1 MFHDYY
7 EILGTDPES
16 TQEEIKQAYRKRAR
30 EAHPDRHKEDKGIQT
45 EEMTLINEAYAILG
59 DRRKRIEY
67 DYTWKR
73 HYKSKG
79 EIRKRTVIGHD
90 VSGQSQLSA
99 DEAIRPVTQVKERSE
114 PFWKDQRL
122 LIALL
127 VILVLVLV
135 IDVIGT
141 WRGRQDAGNP
151 SLRDVTYGYEYAL
164 GENFQ
169 REASRRHF
177 ERYRNLPIESEDE
190 RRWHLERAVALNP
203 NNVEAALE
211 AVPILVD
218 TGRYEEA
225 IHVCRHTLSLLDD
238 SESMDDLPGT
248 INPNDGEAFDTV
260 RIDLYKAEYMAFRG
274 LERFSEARDVIL
286 TLLELEPDNDQ
297 ALLDLAD
304 IELRLGMPG
313 SAEERLTY
321 LLETFPGSAL
331 TLSAKISL
339 ARSMLDQGR
348 YDDAI
353 EIAIDA
359 FAGDTDNQAL
369 HMILGEAYFRSAD
382 HANAITHLHTALI
395 ESPNPT
401 YIQLLLGECY
411 YTIGETSKA
420 IDFYNAVTAEVPN
433 SFEARMGL
441 GNCYYRLDMLEEAR
455 DQYFQAVQ
463 IRPDSREARN
473 ALERIP
479 RENGF

>member
-7 EILGTDPES
+7 EILCTDPES

-30 EAHPDRHKEDKGIQT
+30 EAHPDRHKADKGIQT
-45 EEMTLINEAYAILG
+45 EEMTLINEAYAVLG

-73 HYKSKG
+73 HYKTKG
-79 EIRKRTVIGHD
+79 EIRKRTRIGND
-90 VSGQSQLSA
+90 VSGQTSLSA
-99 DEAIRPVTQVKERSE
+99 DEAVRPVTPVNDRSE
-114 PFWKDQRL
+114 PFWRDQRL
-122 LIALL
+122 LLWVL

-135 IDVIGT
+135 FDVIGT
-141 WRGRQDAGNP
+141 WRGRQNARNP
-151 SLRDVTYGYEYAL
+151 SFREVAHGYEYAL

-169 REASRRHF
+169 RDASRRHF
-177 ERYRNLPIESEDE
+177 EQYRNLPVESEDE
-190 RRWHLERAVALNP
+190 RRWHLERALALDP
-203 NNVEAALE
+203 NNIEAAL
-211 AVPILVD
+211 AALSLLLD
-218 TGRYEEA
+218 TGRYDEA
-225 IHVCRHTLSLLDD
+225 VHLCRHTLSLLDEV
-238 SESMDDLPGT
+238 ESQDDLPVQSAD
-248 INPNDGEAFDTV
+248 NWPDSFEAV

-274 LERFSEARDVIL
+274 LERFIEARDVIL

-297 ALLDLAD
+297 TLLDLAD

-321 LLETFPGSAL
+321 LLETFPGSEL
-331 TLSAKISL
+331 TLSAEISL
-339 ARSMLDQGR
+339 ARTMMDQGR

-353 EIAIDA
+353 EVAIDA
-359 FAGDTDNQAL
+359 FAGDTDNQSL
-369 HMILGEAYFRSAD
+369 HMILGEAYFRKAD

-401 YIQLLLGECY
+401 YVQLLLGECY

-420 IDFYNAVTAEVPN
+420 IEFYSAVIAEVPN

-441 GNCYYRLDMLEEAR
+441 GNCYYRSGRLEEAR

-479 RENGF
+479 REDG